1 MKGIVF
7 TEFIEMVE
15 DRFGYE
21 VADQII
27 AKAELKSGGVYTAIG
42 TYDHGEMVALLVELN
57 KMSGM
62 PISDLLKVYGEHLFV
77 RFGELYAQFF
87 ENVPDAF
94 SFLESID
101 QYIHK
106 EVLKLYPDAEL
117 PSFHTTRVG
126 DNELH
131 MLYHSERKMADFAYG
146 LIKGCLAYFKEIASI
161 DMAPVAGNDLEVLFK
176 IKRQ

>member
-27 AKAELKSGGVYTAIG
+27 SKAELKSGGVYTAIG
-42 TYDHGEMVALLVELN
+42 TYDHSEMVALLVELN
-57 KMSGM
+57 KMSGTS
-62 PISDLLKVYGEHLFV
+62 ISDLLKVYGEHLFV
-77 RFGELYAQFF
+77 RFGALYAQFF

-94 SFLESID
+94 TFLESID

-117 PSFHTTRVG
+117 PSFQTSRPT
-126 DNELH
+126 NKELH

-146 LIKGCLAYFKEIASI
+146 LIKGCLAYFKEEASI
-161 DMAPVAGNDLEVLFK
+161 EMAPVAGNELEVLFK